1 MKRLLKRLLV
11 LVLAIAMLASATLS
25 AAPPRIEAELNLI
38 TPVASFVS
46 VAALDAFKPW
56 AKAKYGIDVKTN
68 YTSKGTQLA
77 VGMIR
82 EWGSNP
88 QADVIWG
95 GETVLYDLLAADG
108 FLVKHEV
115 TQARRDRK
123 PATKGQPKPHTTKVW
138 SRKDFGRPH
147 LKHGFH

>member
-1 MKRLLKRLLV
+1 M
-11 LVLAIAMLASATLS
+11 
-25 AAPPRIEAELNLI
+25 
-38 TPVASFVS
+38 S

-56 AKAKYGIDVKTN
+56 AKAKYGVDVKTN

-88 QADVIWG
+88 QADVVWG

-108 FLVKHEV
+108 FLIKHEAS
-115 TQARRDRK
+115 QELLDRI
-123 PATKGQPKPHTTKVW
+123 PATMARP
-138 SRKDFGRPH
+138 GRC
-147 LKHGFH
+147 